1 MLISG
6 ISVLHRSVGGIV
18 APILHGEYATFML
31 SWSHSF
37 SCFSVFIKKTNMRFQ
52 LVKCNQS
59 YKYERFFFTRSN
71 WSTFIGSLYRNH
83 APLIDDDS
91 IHDDISF
98 VVCHEFS
105 EYVFCTRCGSRV
117 AISPEFISSAQV
129 CVRHPF
135 AFSNLCGVRS
145 KMFASKWTW
154 FAYKVLEAM
163 IFFLRLLFYAFENVL
178 QFSLRASRCIFFSFQ
193 FIKEK
198 LHAILKL

>member
-91 IHDDISF
+91 IHDGISF
-98 VVCHEFS
+98 VVCHDFS

-117 AISPEFISSAQV
+117 AISSEFISSAQV

-163 IFFLRLLFYAFENVL
+163 IFFFRLLF
-178 QFSLRASRCIFFSFQ
+178 
-193 FIKEK
+193 
-198 LHAILKL
+198 